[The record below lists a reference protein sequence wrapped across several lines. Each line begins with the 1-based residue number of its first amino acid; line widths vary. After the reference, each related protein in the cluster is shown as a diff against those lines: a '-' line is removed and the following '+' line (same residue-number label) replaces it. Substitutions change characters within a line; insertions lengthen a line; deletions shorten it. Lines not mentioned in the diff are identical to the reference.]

1 MLVKTQ
7 CPWCVHAQ
15 KISAYC
21 YGCYQKECHYEYGE
35 VDALYPC
42 SNIHKNSQE
51 EHSELGTEI
60 IETLQEAT
68 DEKNHALLKELI
80 LDNTNN
86 FDIVFDCCMGSGSTG
101 IVAKQLNRNFV
112 GIELDEKF
120 FKLAEKR
127 INNTTYQI
135 SFF

>member
-15 KISAYC
+15 KISEYC

-60 IETLQEAT
+60 IEALQEAT
-68 DEKNHALLKELI
+68 DEEKKEKTMKI
-80 LDNTNN
+80 
-86 FDIVFDCCMGSGSTG
+86 MK
-101 IVAKQLNRNFV
+101 A
-112 GIELDEKF
+112 
-120 FKLAEKR
+120 KLAVGETAKNFEQHLQETIDDFQNEGFEVSVQFKVDEYNYYALVVGR
-127 INNTTYQI
+127 K
-135 SFF
+135 